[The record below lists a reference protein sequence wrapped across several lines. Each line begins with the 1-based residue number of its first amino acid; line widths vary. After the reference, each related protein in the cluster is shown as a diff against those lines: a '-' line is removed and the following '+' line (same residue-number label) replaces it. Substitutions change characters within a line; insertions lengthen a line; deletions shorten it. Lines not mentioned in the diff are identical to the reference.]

1 MRISSLG
8 PIGMSKP
15 TGRKLSRRILGGAL
29 VAGVVLGL
37 GAAPALAQKKAK
49 EPKAAKGA
57 KGQPATKFS
66 KEFSVAAQPLQI
78 SLEAARVAR
87 AKVEAKD
94 PVGPAELA
102 TALAAAKP
110 QMALAEAAIMNAD
123 DRLVAGQFQINL
135 GGYLN
140 DIPMR
145 QRGAKNMLDSA
156 KLEPTKVA
164 EFQYYLGNF
173 AYANKD
179 YPTAQTAL
187 AAAIAAG
194 HPQDDTAELLADSYA
209 KANNPKGGLD
219 ALRKAV
225 DARIAAGKPI
235 PASWL
240 KRANTIAYN
249 NKLGPEAID
258 WAILQVKVQPSN
270 FNWLGSAQLVRQ
282 FSGFGPQETLDL
294 FRLMLRSGALDN
306 EAKFVSNEYK
316 EYIEAADPRRL
327 PGEVVKVI
335 DKGTAAGALSGGWVS
350 EARATANG
358 RIAADKASLGGQ
370 ANTARDGNGV
380 AAVADAYLNYGDA
393 AKAEELYAAALAKGA
408 TDKDRV
414 LTRLGIAQ
422 VDQGKWAA
430 ARDSFSKVAGTR
442 NNLARLW
449 LIYVAQKSGGA
460 A

>member
-1 MRISSLG
+1 MRISSMG
-8 PIGMSKP
+8 PSIIDRAG
-15 TGRKLSRRILGGAL
+15 GRRILGSAIA
-29 VAGVVLGL
+29 AGLVLGL
-37 GAAPALAQKKAK
+37 GASPAMAQKKPK
-49 EPKAAKGA
+49 EPKAAKGQA
-57 KGQPATKFS
+57 KPGFS
-66 KEFSVAAQPLQI
+66 KEFSAVAQPLQVT
-78 SLEAARVAR
+78 LEAARVAR

-94 PVGPAELA
+94 PAGQAEL
-102 TALAAAKP
+102 TAALGAASA
-110 QMALAEAAIMNAD
+110 QMAAAEAAVMNAD
-123 DRLVAGQFQINL
+123 DRLVIGQFQINL

-156 KLEPTKVA
+156 KLDPTKVA

-187 AAAIAAG
+187 AAAIAGG
-194 HPQDDTAELLADSYA
+194 HPADDTAELLADSYA

-219 ALRKAV
+219 AMRKVV
-225 DARIAAGKPI
+225 DARRAAGKPI
-235 PASWL
+235 PAAWL
-240 KRANTIAYN
+240 KRANTIAYT

-258 WAILQVKVQPSN
+258 WAILQVQLQPNN

-306 EAKFVSNEYK
+306 EPKFVSNEYK

-335 DKGTAAGALSGGWVS
+335 DKGTAAGALSGGWVT

-370 ANTARDGNGV
+370 AGTARDGMAV

-393 AKAEELYAAALAKGA
+393 AKAEELYAAALTKGA

-430 ARDSFSKVAGTR
+430 AKDSFGKVAGMRT
-442 NNLARLW
+442 NLAKLW
-449 LIYVAQKSGGA
+449 LIYIAQKSGGA